1 MLQPKRENVLES
13 EEERFVQRKRQQ
25 ERQGLK
31 QKEKPVPFTFDFKLS
46 GDVKEGRGQ
55 AESIEETFEVEA
67 FTKKAV
73 EGKENSYKMDFKL

>member
-1 MLQPKRENVLES
+1 MLQPRKENVLES

-25 ERQGLK
+25 ERQSLK

-46 GDVKEGRGQ
+46 GNVKGEGGQ
-55 AESIEETFEVEA
+55 SESVEETFEVDA

-73 EGKENSYKMDFKL
+73 EDKENSYKMDFKL